1 MKKPTVILDGPGTVL
16 DQLSSRPI
24 SELIPDAKNANKGT
38 ARGKEMIEASLREYG
53 AGRSILID
61 KNGKIIA
68 GNKTAEN
75 AGAAGLQDVLIVQ
88 TDGKRLVA
96 VQRMDLDLDTDLAAR
111 ELAIADNRAAEVSLA
126 WDTDTLKAMDI
137 DLSKFWQVQ
146 ELEKLS
152 GPAMIP
158 ALLGDENDVP
168 ETPDEPET
176 QLGDLYTLGE
186 HRLLCGDSTQVA
198 EVGRLMDGWK
208 ARCMWTDPP
217 YRVEYK
223 GGGKKKLEILN
234 DTAEGLEAL
243 LNGAFAAAN
252 GVLEPGASIYVAHP
266 AGDLSITFGIAWRAA
281 GWRMHQTLV
290 WDKGGMVLGHSDYH
304 YAHEPIYY
312 GQTPGPG
319 KAGKSGNYKDASS
332 PIFYGYT
339 PGEGRSGRG
348 GKGWFGNDSQ
358 RSILCYPKPAKS
370 ESHPTMKPVGLV
382 EQCLGNSTAAGQIV
396 LDLFGGS
403 GTTMIA
409 AEKMGRRARLMELGP
424 GYCDVIVARW
434 EQATGRKAERAPRA
448 KTA

>member
-1 MKKPTVILDGPGTVL
+1 MKK
-16 DQLSSRPI
+16 SSPSPSTPASSFAVVNKKI
-24 SELIPDAKNANKGT
+24 GELTPDAKNANKGT
-38 ARGKEMIEASLREYG
+38 ARGKAMIETSLRSYG

-75 AGAAGLQDVLIVQ
+75 AGAAGMQDVLIVQ
-88 TDGKRLVA
+88 TDGTKLIA
-96 VQRMDLDLDTDLAAR
+96 VQRMDLDLDTDKTAR
-111 ELAIADNRAAEVSLA
+111 ELAIADNRSSELSLSWDAATLEALDVDLA
-126 WDTDTLKAMDI
+126 
-137 DLSKFWQVQ
+137 KFWTPE
-146 ELEKLS
+146 ELGKLS
-152 GPAMIP
+152 GGTPIP
-158 ALLGDENDVP
+158 PLLVDENEVP
-168 ETPDEPET
+168 EVPKDPVTK
-176 QLGDLYTLGE
+176 LGDLYTLGD
-186 HRLLCGDSTQVA
+186 HMLLCGDSTSQA
-198 EVGRLMDGWK
+198 DVGRLMDGWK

-217 YRVEYK
+217 YGVEYK
-223 GGGKKKLEILN
+223 GGTKNKLEILN
-234 DTAEGLEAL
+234 DTPEGLAGL
-243 LNGAFAAAN
+243 LAGAFAAAN
-252 GVLEPGASIYVAHP
+252 GVLEEGAAIYVAHP

-319 KAGKSGNYKDASS
+319 KTGKSGNYKDGHD

-339 PGEGRSGRG
+339 PGSGRSGRG

-358 RSILCYPKPAKS
+358 RSILCYPKPQRS

-382 EQCLGNSTAAGQIV
+382 EHCLGNSTAAGQIV

-403 GTTMIA
+403 GTTLIA
-409 AEKMGRRARLMELGP
+409 CQKMGRRARLMELGP

-434 EQATGRKAERAPRA
+434 EQATGLKAKRA
-448 KTA
+448 KRNA